1 MDPVQHTGG
10 YSGPMSVIAL
20 LELRLKPESLDA
32 AYRVLS
38 EVLVDT
44 RAFPGCESV
53 EVLIDNADPA
63 HVIAKEIWASTEAD
77 AAYREWRA
85 SDAGA
90 GALGSVLA
98 GAPVLTV
105 LTVGAGI

>member
-1 MDPVQHTGG
+1 
-10 YSGPMSVIAL
+10 MSVIAL
-20 LELRLKPESLDA
+20 LELRLKPESLPS
-32 AYRVLS
+32 AYQVLR
-38 EVLVDT
+38 EILADT

-53 EVLIDNADPA
+53 EVLVDDADPA
-63 HVIAKEIWASTEAD
+63 HIIAKEIWASKQAD

-90 GALGSVLA
+90 SALGSVLV

-105 LTVGAGI
+105 LSVNSEI